1 MQTEKVDLENT
12 VVDESQR
19 QLNDQRTS
27 SSTLPQDKFSGKF
40 CNKIFLTSRADFVRH
55 CDLYTNMPILDWC
68 LGPVIVQYILLL
80 VNELSIS
87 GLPERCI

>member
-1 MQTEKVDLENT
+1 
-12 VVDESQR
+12 
-19 QLNDQRTS
+19 
-27 SSTLPQDKFSGKF
+27 
-40 CNKIFLTSRADFVRH
+40 
-55 CDLYTNMPILDWC
+55 MPILDWC